1 MAAIIRFIF
10 GIEYKGDFILPPTL
24 LCLTIY
30 AIGFYA
36 LKQPDIFRDI
46 SIETVRTDD
55 MSAELP
61 VTPVNASSPIQSSQM
76 NQPTEYEYPKL
87 TPHEETD
94 TSAELPV
101 TSVNASSPIQSSQMN
116 QPASKLTHQEET
128 VRTDDMSAES
138 PVNASPIQSS
148 RINQP
153 AKYEY
158 SKLTSDELTAYGE
171 KLLEYL
177 ERKKPYL
184 DNDLKLQD
192 IADTMGL
199 PSYHLSQII
208 NTQLNRNFYDLIN
221 SYRIE
226 EAKRQLSDPD
236 KHDLKILAIAFEAG
250 FNSKSAFNVAFKKYT
265 NITPSRYRQSQLNPM
280 NS

>member
-1 MAAIIRFIF
+1 
-10 GIEYKGDFILPPTL
+10 LPPTL

-46 SIETVRTDD
+46 SIETVKTDD
-55 MSAELP
+55 ISAELP
-61 VTPVNASSPIQSSQM
+61 VNASS
-76 NQPTEYEYPKL
+76 
-87 TPHEETD
+87 
-94 TSAELPV
+94 
-101 TSVNASSPIQSSQMN
+101 
-116 QPASKLTHQEET
+116 QEET

-138 PVNASPIQSS
+138 PVTPVNASSPIQSS

>member
-1 MAAIIRFIF
+1 M
-10 GIEYKGDFILPPTL
+10 PPTL

-46 SIETVRTDD
+46 SIETVKTDDISAELPVNASSQEETDD

-61 VTPVNASSPIQSSQM
+61 
-76 NQPTEYEYPKL
+76 
-87 TPHEETD
+87 
-94 TSAELPV
+94 
-101 TSVNASSPIQSSQMN
+101 VNASSPIQSSQMN

-138 PVNASPIQSS
+138 PVTPVNASSPIQSS